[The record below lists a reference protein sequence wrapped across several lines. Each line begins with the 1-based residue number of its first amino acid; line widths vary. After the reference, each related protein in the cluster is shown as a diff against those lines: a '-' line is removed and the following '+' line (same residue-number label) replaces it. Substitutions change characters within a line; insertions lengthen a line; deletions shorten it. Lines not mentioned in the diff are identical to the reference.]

1 MWLLPS
7 NMVGY
12 DVIGFPTKVYEY
24 YSLYTQ
30 LKPVQFLIFNLI
42 LYTKSKTTKAKGFQF
57 IFLIVLPLV
66 MGYILISTL
75 TRCNSQ
81 FNHERIILYDQYVF
95 LFLFL

>member
-30 LKPVQFLIFNLI
+30 LKPVQFLISNLI
-42 LYTKSKTTKAKGFQF
+42 LYTKAKGFQF